1 MKITDV
7 FKKKGVSKLINSND
21 NFFEL
26 LLKYDKIERK
36 STINTVDDIKNFILN
51 KINKKKYYSLNNGN
65 LQFKFQN
72 YRSISNF
79 QNYIEYTISD
89 QKKVLEYFYEC
100 LLLNGG
106 IFKNDLKL
114 LVIDYEIIGSN
125 ENVNLRCLNFTNI
138 KIEKGDNVG
147 LCICYNGVYELIG
160 KYSSINS
167 KNIFKYGDNIN
178 PYISYLIEEFNN
190 NQTGCQQP
198 IRSQLINNLHK
209 STVIKEKINI
219 DIILSKIEDVYTNRI
234 FVVDSYK
241 KIIGILIS
249 KNDTD
254 IEYLIPIYPQIK
266 IFKDTNP
273 KKITLKSYYEQCNEP
288 KYNRLPSFNDYFTI
302 LSKYDNSVKHF
313 QSVIIQDVFKGSVLN
328 TGHYIRLR
336 IDEEISN
343 DNILNIEPSEIDNKI
358 LESKHAQM
366 LNNYRKPL
374 TQDEIKKILPEDSL
388 TEIKLNKLLVAYKF
402 ENIYIPVKTRE
413 NKSDYIL
420 SDIENIEYDDYIEA
434 VLKISQHYNYK
445 LNCLPIRCKLDDT
458 DDNLNL
464 DKSAVDFNYTH
475 IVLETGL
482 QLKLKSPFK
491 INQKYEKGS
500 IYKIERIINDLII
513 DQIYGNFIPDNSS
526 IIQSKRV
533 IQHKKLVY
541 NSKILDILRMEVYL
555 LFKSPDLVRLKNIII
570 KILKSNSYNKSVK
583 KLLISPVIHNI
594 LNLLIIKDESS
605 KYPELDI
612 ENSCNNNL
620 VENEFCTDRV
630 LKKLPVIEN
639 YIDYAFRLCPELKLK
654 QDSTLNKFEIEAAE
668 EIKEIYNSYIKDK
681 DSALNLRQL
690 KIIDPENKLILNLKN
705 DILNNIVYNIYR
717 RNQLFEKYSNN
728 DVNNKYKI
736 HEPNEYIFSHYD
748 YNISILDSIY
758 HIRRKKYYNDIVP
771 FDLIDYNLVDNY
783 DTKILANCYR
793 NDTIY
798 KETFNMIKKTQK
810 TPAYSNLELN
820 NIKCDNNKVKTLY
833 NIIYNDTIYPNII
846 EGCIRKDTIDNVTIK
861 YD

>member
-1 MKITDV
+1 M
-7 FKKKGVSKLINSND
+7 
-21 NFFEL
+21 
-26 LLKYDKIERK
+26 
-36 STINTVDDIKNFILN
+36 
-51 KINKKKYYSLNNGN
+51 
-65 LQFKFQN
+65 
-72 YRSISNF
+72 
-79 QNYIEYTISD
+79 
-89 QKKVLEYFYEC
+89 
-100 LLLNGG
+100 LNGG

-160 KYSSINS
+160 KYSSITS

-420 SDIENIEYDDYIEA
+420 SD
-434 VLKISQHYNYK
+434 
-445 LNCLPIRCKLDDT
+445 R
-458 DDNLNL
+458 
-464 DKSAVDFNYTH
+464 
-475 IVLETGL
+475 
-482 QLKLKSPFK
+482 
-491 INQKYEKGS
+491 KY
-500 IYKIERIINDLII
+500 
-513 DQIYGNFIPDNSS
+513 
-526 IIQSKRV
+526 
-533 IQHKKLVY
+533 
-541 NSKILDILRMEVYL
+541 
-555 LFKSPDLVRLKNIII
+555 
-570 KILKSNSYNKSVK
+570 
-583 KLLISPVIHNI
+583 
-594 LNLLIIKDESS
+594 
-605 KYPELDI
+605 
-612 ENSCNNNL
+612 
-620 VENEFCTDRV
+620 
-630 LKKLPVIEN
+630 
-639 YIDYAFRLCPELKLK
+639 
-654 QDSTLNKFEIEAAE
+654 
-668 EIKEIYNSYIKDK
+668 
-681 DSALNLRQL
+681 
-690 KIIDPENKLILNLKN
+690 
-705 DILNNIVYNIYR
+705 
-717 RNQLFEKYSNN
+717 
-728 DVNNKYKI
+728 
-736 HEPNEYIFSHYD
+736 
-748 YNISILDSIY
+748 
-758 HIRRKKYYNDIVP
+758 
-771 FDLIDYNLVDNY
+771 
-783 DTKILANCYR
+783 
-793 NDTIY
+793 
-798 KETFNMIKKTQK
+798 
-810 TPAYSNLELN
+810 
-820 NIKCDNNKVKTLY
+820 
-833 NIIYNDTIYPNII
+833 
-846 EGCIRKDTIDNVTIK
+846 
-861 YD
+861 